1 VIYMRKLLFLCTVLA
16 LTVCANA
23 QNPKHF
29 TDVDL
34 SIDSS
39 DGIYQKGDTVYVY
52 ADVSA
57 DFAGKEITMT
67 VNENYKEVSKQTLA
81 LSAGRNL
88 IYKAAYQSA
97 MHCVVALSPK
107 SDAKKTCRV
116 GWLVSPHEY
125 RPGFAEPDD
134 LMEFWNDQ
142 IAKMRKKKLK
152 AKLTKVTVPASYGD
166 KFECYAL
173 EIPMHEGWPVRGYVA
188 WPTNALDKSLPILIQ
203 PHAAGVSLPGNRASI
218 ETALR
223 LAKKGGGCIGLD
235 INAHGYKD
243 DQPQEYYD
251 ALDAGE
257 LKNYRGRVADSHE
270 AVYFRLM
277 YLRMVRALDY
287 LTSLSIWDGKRVVC
301 SGTSQGGAQ
310 SAALAG
316 LDNRVTAIALRV
328 PAVMDVGAM
337 MSGRKG
343 SWPPEY
349 AKSATKSPTKDY
361 IPYYD
366 TALLLKHSCADVFMI
381 AGIVDF
387 TCPAPCI
394 AAAYNV
400 AGSTNKVIR
409 YCPYMAHGTGTIVQ
423 NHRREVFRETILE
436 EMDEYIEKHL
446 K

>member
-1 VIYMRKLLFLCTVLA
+1 MRRLFFSLA
-16 LTVCANA
+16 LILAIGVQA

-29 TDVDL
+29 TAVDV
-34 SIDSS
+34 SVNSS

-52 ADVSA
+52 AEVPA
-57 DFAGKEITMT
+57 DYAGKEIMMT
-67 VNENYKEVSKQTLA
+67 VNENYKEVLNQTIV
-81 LSAGRNL
+81 LSEGSNL
-88 IYKAAYQSA
+88 IYKAAYSSP
-97 MHCVVALSPK
+97 MHGILALSPK
-107 SDAKKTCRV
+107 LESKKTCRV
-116 GWLVSPHEY
+116 GWLVSPEEY
-125 RPGFAEPDD
+125 RPGFTEPGD

-152 AKLTKVTVPASYGD
+152 AKLTKVDVPASYEN
-166 KFECYAL
+166 KYECFAL
-173 EIPMHEGWPVRGYVA
+173 EISMHEGWPVRGYVA
-188 WPTNALDKSLPILIQ
+188 WPKNAADRSLPILIQ
-203 PHAAGVSLPGNRASI
+203 PHSAGVSLPGNRASI

-270 AVYFRLM
+270 SVYFRLM

-287 LTSLSIWDGKRVVC
+287 LTTLSMWDGKRVVC

-316 LDNRVTAIALRV
+316 IDNRVTAIALRV
-328 PAVMDVGAM
+328 PAVMDVGARLV
-337 MSGRKG
+337 GRKG
-343 SWPPEY
+343 GWPPEY
-349 AKSATKSPTKDY
+349 AKAATKSPTKDY

-366 TALLLKHSCADVFMI
+366 AALLLKHSCADVFMV
-381 AGIVDF
+381 AGLVDL

-394 AAAYNV
+394 ASAYNV
-400 AGSTNKVIR
+400 AASTNKEIH

-423 NHRREVFRETILE
+423 AHRRNAFRDTILE
-436 EMDEYIEKHL
+436 EMDVYIEEHL
-446 K
+446 KK